1 MGQNGRRKKLEA
13 DSWRKEKKIHFL
25 LVYVEKEKGTA
36 VAAAAH
42 THPQE
47 ISVVWDMITKRND
60 TTTDEREREKIKG
73 FSSPIFL
80 RQLPPFHTATH
91 TSSISPPAFIF
102 HPGEYNQ

>member
-13 DSWRKEKKIHFL
+13 DSWRKEKKNTLFV
-25 LVYVEKEKGTA
+25 VYVEKEKGTA

-60 TTTDEREREKIKG
+60 TTTDERERERK
-73 FSSPIFL
+73 
-80 RQLPPFHTATH
+80 
-91 TSSISPPAFIF
+91 
-102 HPGEYNQ
+102 